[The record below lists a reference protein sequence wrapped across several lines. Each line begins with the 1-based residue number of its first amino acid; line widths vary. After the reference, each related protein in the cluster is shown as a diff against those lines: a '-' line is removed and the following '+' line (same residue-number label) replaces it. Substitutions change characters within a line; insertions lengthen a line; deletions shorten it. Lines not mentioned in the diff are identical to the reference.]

1 MAQDKV
7 FSEKK
12 ELIEPFTFNEQVV
25 RVFDDMI
32 CRSVPLYRE
41 NIRRQAQLA
50 ARFYKAG
57 TVVYDLGCS
66 NGNTGLNI
74 CHEMDQA
81 PFSMVGVDNSA
92 PMLGAYRQRLEGHF
106 RAKDVTLILDDVRSV
121 PLENA
126 SVVIVNLTLQFLP
139 REDRKELVRKIYEAL
154 QPGGIFLLTEKIIH
168 EEPLLDGLQQEFY
181 YRFKKENGYSQLE
194 ISQKREALE
203 NVLIPDTL
211 DEHFERL
218 RSCGFKK
225 MDVWMKWFNFAS
237 LICLKENGP

>member
-1 MAQDKV
+1 M
-7 FSEKK
+7 
-12 ELIEPFTFNEQVV
+12 
-25 RVFDDMI
+25 
-32 CRSVPLYRE
+32 LYE
-41 NIRRQAQLA
+41 VI
-50 ARFYKAG
+50 
-57 TVVYDLGCS
+57 T
-66 NGNTGLNI
+66 
-74 CHEMDQA
+74 
-81 PFSMVGVDNSA
+81 
-92 PMLGAYRQRLEGHF
+92 
-106 RAKDVTLILDDVRSV
+106 VRSV

-211 DEHFERL
+211 D
-218 RSCGFKK
+218 
-225 MDVWMKWFNFAS
+225 A
-237 LICLKENGP
+237 